1 MKKFFYL
8 LIGVMLLTASC
19 SNDSETD
26 FFTEVAKNEQAMND
40 ALNTK
45 AKGTYKL
52 GWIVNKT
59 FADSATFSTE
69 LDPYYTV
76 ISHFP
81 MEHLFR
87 INKTKLNLSSVD
99 RALFKYDK
107 SSYWLMDLSF
117 TGYSAENAYLWNNN
131 VAPRTYF
138 QYDGVEYACQI
149 WINTNTTNMSGD
161 QTAWMYQTAL
171 LYDVERDVWS
181 GAAKADS
188 LSIINMKTNDICRME
203 GPIYMVFQTEGKK
216 QK

>member
-26 FFTEVAKNEQAMND
+26 LYTEVAKNEAQMRD

-52 GWIVNKT
+52 SWIVNKT

-87 INKTKLNLSSVD
+87 INH
-99 RALFKYDK
+99 LF
-107 SSYWLMDLSF
+107 
-117 TGYSAENAYLWNNN
+117 
-131 VAPRTYF
+131 
-138 QYDGVEYACQI
+138 
-149 WINTNTTNMSGD
+149 
-161 QTAWMYQTAL
+161 
-171 LYDVERDVWS
+171 
-181 GAAKADS
+181 
-188 LSIINMKTNDICRME
+188 SI
-203 GPIYMVFQTEGKK
+203 
-216 QK
+216 